1 MRSILVDWIV
11 DVHLKFRCVPETLHL
26 AVNIIDRYL
35 STVEITRDV
44 LQLVGIT
51 ALLLASKYEEIYP
64 PEVKNCVMICQ
75 RAYTVQQVLDMEADM
90 LGELSF
96 NLTVPTGHPFLQRFL
111 FITHATE
118 TMSIAAN
125 YYTERMLQEHESL
138 KYRPSI
144 IAAAAVCLAIN
155 HLELREFDE
164 IETAKPGVVRDRCF
178 GSCRCYFTLSHL
190 NSFSFSLSLKCLS
203 TTPVS
208 HQK

>member
-1 MRSILVDWIV
+1 MHNQRCISPSMRAILVDWIV

-35 STVEITRDV
+35 SSVEITRDV

-75 RAYTVQQVLDMEADM
+75 RAYNVQQVLDMEADM

-125 YYTERMLQEHESL
+125 YYAERMLQEHDSL

-155 HLELREFDE
+155 HPEIRGFDDVE
-164 IETAKPGVVRDRCF
+164 AAKPGVV
-178 GSCRCYFTLSHL
+178 GFTG
-190 NSFSFSLSLKCLS
+190 
-203 TTPVS
+203 
-208 HQK
+208 QQ